1 MVSRISV
8 DAVCRL
14 VDALLPVGYPAIE
27 DVAYLLCVSP
37 RTLQR
42 RLNEAGISY
51 SELVDRCRCKAAC
64 EALEH
69 SPQPIRAIAATL
81 GYRDAS
87 SFARAFRRWTGTAP
101 RAWRTQTPARQA
113 IHSDQSVWRASV
125 TP

>member
-42 RLNEAGISY
+42 RLNAAGVSY
-51 SELVDRCRCKAAC
+51 SDLVERCRCKSAC
-64 EALEH
+64 EVLEH
-69 SPQPIRAIAATL
+69 TKTPIQEIAATL
-81 GYRDAS
+81 GYADAS
-87 SFARAFRRWTGTAP
+87 SFARAFRRWTGTPP
-101 RAWRTQTPARQA
+101 RVYRNELR
-113 IHSDQSVWRASV
+113 DQQSRPSN
-125 TP
+125 PLD